1 MRGGS
6 ASCISQCSYEVGVR
20 AEDPPPPCP
29 IDKSGAWRARPELKS
44 KEAVML
50 SDSQASGCHL

>member
-1 MRGGS
+1 MVALHPVFHSVPMKWVSGQRT
-6 ASCISQCSYEVGVR
+6 
-20 AEDPPPPCP
+20 PPPPCP